1 VTAGFN
7 FLEQPELPAPQVSD
21 AQAEHLLLKHYGIN
35 ARAESLGSQQD
46 KNFLVLD
53 SDDRPFGVLKIAN
66 PAFTATELAAQDAA
80 ARLIADAEPT
90 LRVAVPLP
98 NLAGESCTAVT
109 GLLDISP
116 VASLAPPETALVR
129 LLPYLPGGTLV
140 GTGHLSPGVV
150 AGMGDLA
157 GRVSRALAGFRH
169 LGLDRALQW
178 DLRVGHDVVDALVS
192 HVDDPAHR
200 ERLTTAAAAAWARI
214 APLADELP
222 RQAVH
227 LDLTDANVV
236 AAHAHDAILRPDG
249 IIDFGD
255 LSDTWAVSELAITL
269 SSVLSHPGT
278 TPTSILPGITAF
290 HAVRPLTAA
299 EVDVLWPLLV
309 LRTAVLIVSGAQ
321 QSALD
326 PDNAYVTDQSGDEW
340 RMFEQATSIP
350 VDVMT
355 GVIRAELGFSSAATV
370 VSGGPL
376 ITGLDPASVTTID
389 LSPTSEVYDGAFEP
403 GAWLPAGVDDELA
416 RAAVRDGAA
425 LVVTRFGE
433 PRLSRAPA
441 LSQDSP
447 EVIPTGI
454 SLWPAQTTTVTA
466 PWPGTLDQVGDEL
479 VLRGEHYELTVTGA
493 EVTATGDV
501 DAGATLATA
510 AADRWFEVSVRPV
523 GAPPAPAFTTAELAP
538 GWLALTR
545 DPGPLLGLA
554 SPEFAAQRDLLARRD
569 DSFAKV
575 QEHYYRKPP
584 QIERGWRHFLCSTSG
599 RVYLDMV
606 NNVAVLGHAHPR
618 VADAASKQLRRLNT
632 NSRFNY
638 EAVVEYSE
646 RLTATLPDPLDTVFL
661 VNSGS
666 EASDLALRLAMAAT
680 GRRDVVAVREA
691 YHGWTYA
698 TDAVST
704 STADNPNAL
713 TTRPEWVHA
722 VESPNS
728 FRGKYRG
735 ADVGQYA
742 VDAVRQIEELVAAGR
757 APAGFIC
764 EAVYG
769 NAGGMAL
776 PDGYLSQVY
785 AAMRAAGGLA
795 IADEVQ
801 VGFGRLG
808 EWFWGFHQQ
817 DVVPDIVSV
826 AKSTGNGYPL
836 GAVITSR
843 AVADAFASQGYFF
856 SSTGGSP
863 LSCAIGLTVLDVL
876 RDEDLQGNAARVG
889 GHLKA
894 RLLALR
900 DKHPIIGTVH
910 GIGLYLGVE
919 MIRDQDT
926 LAPATQ
932 ETAAICDRMLELGV
946 VIQPTG
952 DHQNILKTKPP
963 LCIDVDGA
971 DFYVDALDRV
981 LTEGW

>member
-7 FLEQPELPAPQVSD
+7 FLEQPELPAPQVSS

-53 SDDRPFGVLKIAN
+53 SDDRPFAVLKIAN
-66 PAFTATELAAQDAA
+66 PAFTAAELAAQDAA
-80 ARLIADAEPT
+80 AELIADAEPT

-109 GLLDISP
+109 GLLDGI
-116 VASLAPPETALVR
+116 AHVR
-129 LLPYLPGGTLV
+129 LLPYLPGGALV
-140 GTGHLSPGVV
+140 GTGHLSPAVV
-150 AGMGDLA
+150 AGMGDVA

-169 LGLDRALQW
+169 PGLDRALQW

-192 HVDDPAHR
+192 HVDDPGHR

-222 RQAVH
+222 RRAVH

-236 AAHAHDAILRPDG
+236 VAHAHDAVRRPDG

-269 SSVLSHPGT
+269 SSVLGHPGT

-290 HAVRPLTAA
+290 HAIRPLTAA
-299 EVDVLWPLLV
+299 EADALWPLLV

-321 QSALD
+321 QAALD
-326 PDNAYVTDQSGDEW
+326 PDNAYVTDQSEDEW

-355 GVIRAELGFSSAATV
+355 GVIRAELGVADTPAV
-370 VSGGPL
+370 VSGEQL
-376 ITGLDPASVTTID
+376 IAGLDRASVTTLD
-389 LSPTSEVYDGAFEP
+389 LSPTSGVYDGAFRP
-403 GAWLPAGVDDELA
+403 GAWLPADVDDELA
-416 RAAVRDGAA
+416 RAAVRDGAS

-433 PRLSRAPA
+433 PRLTRAPA

-466 PWPGTLDQVGDEL
+466 PWSGVLDHVGDEL

-493 EVTATGDV
+493 DLTATAGHV
-501 DAGATLATA
+501 EAGAPLATA
-510 AADRWFEVSVRPV
+510 AADRWSEISVRPV

-538 GWLALTR
+538 GCLALTR

-554 SPEFAAQRDLLARRD
+554 APEPAAQRDLLARRD

-584 QIERGWRHFLCSTSG
+584 QIERGWRHFLTSTSG

-618 VADAASKQLRRLNT
+618 VADAASRQLRRLNT

-691 YHGWTYA
+691 YHGWTYG

-713 TTRPEWVHA
+713 ATRPEWVHA

-735 ADVGQYA
+735 ADVGRYA

-776 PDGYLSQVY
+776 PDGYLREVY
-785 AAMRAAGGLA
+785 AAVRAGGGLA

-817 DVVPDIVSV
+817 NVVPDIVSV

-963 LCIDVDGA
+963 LCIDVAGA

>member
-7 FLEQPELPAPQVSD
+7 FLEQPELPAPQVSE

-80 ARLIADAEPT
+80 AQLITDAEPT

-109 GLLDISP
+109 GLLEISP
-116 VASLAPPETALVR
+116 VASLAPGDTAYVR
-129 LLPYLPGGTLV
+129 LLPYLPGGTLL
-140 GTGHLSPGVV
+140 GTGYLSPEVV

-169 LGLDRALQW
+169 PGLDRALQW
-178 DLRVGHDVVDALVS
+178 DLRVGHDVVAALVS

-200 ERLTTAAAAAWARI
+200 ERLTTAATAAWARI

-236 AAHAHDAILRPDG
+236 VAHAHDAIRRPDG

-269 SSVLSHPGT
+269 SSVLGHPGT

-290 HAVRPLTAA
+290 HAIRPLTAA
-299 EVDVLWPLLV
+299 EADVLWPLLV

-321 QSALD
+321 QSTLD
-326 PDNAYVTDQSGDEW
+326 PDNAYVTDQSDDEW
-340 RMFEQATSIP
+340 RMFEQATSVPI
-350 VDVMT
+350 DVMT
-355 GVIRAELGFSSAATV
+355 GVIRAELGLSHTAAV
-370 VSGGPL
+370 VSGAAL
-376 ITGLDPASVTTID
+376 IADLDPASVTTLD
-389 LSPTSEVYDGAFEP
+389 LSPTSGVYDGAFEP
-403 GAWLPAGVDDELA
+403 GAWLPTGVEDELA
-416 RAAVRDGAA
+416 RAAVRDGAS
-425 LVVTRFGE
+425 LVVTQFGE
-433 PRLSRAPA
+433 PRLTKAPA

-447 EVIPTGI
+447 EVVATGI
-454 SLWPAQTTTVTA
+454 SLWPAHATMVTA
-466 PWPGTLDQVGDEL
+466 PWPGMVERVGDEL
-479 VLRGEHYELTVTGA
+479 VLRGESYELTFAGA
-493 EVTATGDV
+493 DVTAAGDV
-501 DAGATLATA
+501 EAGARLATV
-510 AADRWFEVSVRPV
+510 AADRWFEISVRPV
-523 GAPPAPAFTTAELAP
+523 DAPPAPSFTTAELAP

-545 DPGPLLGLA
+545 DPAPLLGLSA
-554 SPEFAAQRDLLARRD
+554 PEPAEQRDLLARRD
-569 DSFAKV
+569 DSFATV

-584 QIERGWRHFLCSTSG
+584 QIERGWRHFLTSTSG

-666 EASDLALRLAMAAT
+666 EASDLALRLAIAAT

-735 ADVGQYA
+735 ADVGRYA
-742 VDAVRQIEELVAAGR
+742 DDAVRQIEDLVAAGR

-776 PDGYLSQVY
+776 PDGYLSRVY
-785 AAMRAAGGLA
+785 AAVRAGGGLA

-817 DVVPDIVSV
+817 NVVPDIVSV

-889 GHLKA
+889 SHLKA
-894 RLLALR
+894 RLLTLR

-926 LAPATQ
+926 LAPATD

-952 DHQNILKTKPP
+952 DHLNILKTKPP